1 MEKRQGRLLLDTQN
15 SLQQKCAIL
24 GSQQKEPEMVEKY
37 TESPQEDVGDYFS
50 EQDLADFFPEES

>member
-1 MEKRQGRLLLDTQN
+1 MLDTQN

>member
-1 MEKRQGRLLLDTQN
+1 
-15 SLQQKCAIL
+15 
-24 GSQQKEPEMVEKY
+24 MVEKY